1 MNTSKVRKR
10 VRICLHAEFC
20 VTKTL
25 RGGHPKRSEAMEPTA
40 RATVIIGTRLVKVA
54 QPSSCHTRKAGER
67 SGLSPLV
74 KGDVN
79 TAHNDCTL
87 AVTCDGPKVYA
98 PTPTLPRHRVLVR
111 VALHKRWLA
120 SGELRKQLEQVCPTP
135 LFLPCRQQARLILR
149 LDTAPA
155 SRAVGKHVLRVVRA
169 HRPVS
174 MGHSR
179 SRCDGEQGGRRRLR
193 GHDFTSSR

>member
-1 MNTSKVRKR
+1 MNTSKFRKR
-10 VRICLHAEFC
+10 VWICPHAEFC
-20 VTKTL
+20 VTKTF
-25 RGGHPKRSEAMEPTA
+25 RGRHPKRSEPMEPTD

-54 QPSSCHTRKAGER
+54 QPSSCHMRKASER

-98 PTPTLPRHRVLVR
+98 PTPALPRHRVLVR

-120 SGELRKQLEQVCPTP
+120 SGELRKQLEQVCPAP
-135 LFLPCRQQARLILR
+135 LFLPCRQQARLRLR
-149 LDTAPA
+149 LDTGT
-155 SRAVGKHVLRVVRA
+155 RQQGVR
-169 HRPVS
+169 
-174 MGHSR
+174 
-179 SRCDGEQGGRRRLR
+179 
-193 GHDFTSSR
+193 